1 MEIRQI
7 LNDNSFRFNKQF
19 GQNFITDTNLL
30 DAIVRDSGANAED
43 TVLEIGTG
51 AGTLTRAIACVV
63 KRVVSFEI
71 DTNLAP
77 ILNETLK
84 GLDDK
89 VEVYFKDIMRLSD
102 KELAAIT
109 GKNYRII
116 ANLPYYITTPII
128 MRFLECSDKPQS
140 ITIMVQKEVAN
151 RLVAQPRSADY
162 GAITVAVDLVADA
175 RIDRIVRKELFYPM
189 PKVDSAIVTLELSN
203 KYPDIDINKVK
214 KIVKGAFAMRRK
226 TLSNNLIGLGYTRMQ
241 AETAITA
248 IGLNARVRGEEL
260 STEQF
265 IELSQALSIT
275 HDVIGTDTHG

>member
-30 DAIVRDSGANAED
+30 DAIVRDSGASGND
-43 TVLEIGTG
+43 NVLEIGTG
-51 AGTLTRAIACVV
+51 AGTLTRAIARAV

-102 KELAAIT
+102 DELAAVT
-109 GKNYRII
+109 GDDYRII

-128 MRFLECSDKPQS
+128 MRFLECSNKPRS
-140 ITIMVQKEVAN
+140 ITIMVQKEVAD
-151 RLVAQPRSADY
+151 RLVALPRSADY
-162 GAITVAVDLVADA
+162 GAITVAVDLAAVA
-175 RIDRIVRKELFYPM
+175 RIDRIVRKEMFYPM

-203 KYPDIDINKVK
+203 KYPGVNIDKVK

-226 TLSNNLIGLGYTRMQ
+226 TLSNNLIALGYTRMQ
-241 AETAITA
+241 ADTAVTA
-248 IGLNARVRGEEL
+248 IGLETRVRGEEL

-265 IELSQALSIT
+265 IKLAQMLEELRDGIAT
-275 HDVIGTDTHG
+275 P